1 MAIRRPAVAGTWY
14 PDAPERL
21 AAEVDAHLAAAG
33 NGGPPPGAHVLGL
46 VVPHAGL
53 IYSGP
58 VAAHAYRELRGRTWD
73 AAVLIGPSHYLGFD
87 GAAVWR
93 RGTFETPL
101 GPLRVSEEHADALLD
116 CCPILHER
124 PAAHRR
130 EHSLEMQLPFLAA
143 LAPALPI
150 VPIVMGQQTRETTTL
165 VGDALTQ
172 AFGDRTLLVASS
184 DLSHFFD
191 AATAARLDAA
201 VVADI
206 EALDADGL
214 MDRVSRRPEHACG
227 GGPIVSV
234 LRAARAAGAT
244 TSRVLRYADSGDV
257 SGDKQSVVG
266 YIAAAI
272 WR

>member
-21 AAEVDAHLAAAG
+21 AAAVDAHLAAAG
-33 NGGPPPGAHVLGL
+33 AGGLPPDAHLLGL

-53 IYSGP
+53 MYSGP
-58 VAAHAYRELRGRTWD
+58 VAAHAYRSMRGRRWE
-73 AAVLIGPSHYLGFD
+73 AAVLIGPSHYLGFN

-150 VPIVMGQQTRETTTL
+150 VPIVMGQQTRETATL
-165 VGDALTQ
+165 VADALTQ
-172 AFGDRTLLVASS
+172 AFGDRTLLIASS

-191 AATAARLDAA
+191 TATAARLDAE

-214 MDRVSRRPEHACG
+214 MNRVLRRPEHACG

-244 TSRVLRYADSGDV
+244 ASRVLRYADSGDV

-266 YIAAAI
+266 YVAAAI